1 MRGDPISARVTL
13 LAALVS
19 SFAAVTCGGRSQLAT
34 PGGSSG
40 ATAGTGGSA
49 GSVAGRGGASSGG
62 AVGAGGVSSG
72 GASSGG
78 VSSGGAAGSGGA
90 VGSSGTS
97 GASGSGGNCDRDC
110 EGGECSNGAC
120 KPVTLWKAQ
129 NLSHKPSVLALD
141 DDYVYWARPIMRV
154 PKSGG
159 MSQFITEDM
168 VDGVFG
174 IAVDDS
180 HVFWGTPSFG
190 PVRRVPKGGGALQA
204 LTMENVGANRIAAD
218 ASGVYFTGSAFSSSG
233 VYHMHH
239 DGSGLRKLTPEGDSG
254 IAIDEEFVYFALS
267 TKNELYR
274 MGKDGS
280 DPTLIATAPLP
291 YEVDQYGD
299 FVVFN
304 ARGDRSIRRVPKRGG
319 PTTVVTS
326 MAGERIAADAD
337 GVYFS
342 DVEFRRILYVP
353 IDGFPSGES
362 LVVAEANG
370 RLGAIAVDDTRIFWT
385 VDYGGVFK
393 IVKPPAIRSSG
404 MR

>member
-1 MRGDPISARVTL
+1 MRGDPNSARATL

-19 SFAAVTCGGRSQLAT
+19 SLAAVACGGRSQLAA

-62 AVGAGGVSSG
+62 ASSG
-72 GASSGG
+72 GA
-78 VSSGGAAGSGGA
+78 SSGGAAGSGGA
-90 VGSSGTS
+90 VGFGGTSGTS
-97 GASGSGGNCDRDC
+97 GSGGRCDRDC

-120 KPVTLWKAQ
+120 KPVMLWKAQ
-129 NLSHKPSVLALD
+129 NLSHNPKVLALD
-141 DDYVYWARPIMRV
+141 DAYVYWARPIMRV

-159 MSQFITEDM
+159 MSELLSPDM
-168 VDGVFG
+168 VDAVFG

-190 PVRRVPKGGGALQA
+190 PVRRVPKGGGSPQA
-204 LTMENVGANRIAAD
+204 LTMENVGANRIAVD

-254 IAIDEEFVYFALS
+254 IAIDEDFVYFAIN

-274 MGKDGS
+274 MGKGGS
-280 DPTLIATAPLP
+280 DPTLIATAPLAQ
-291 YEVDQYGD
+291 EVAQYGD
-299 FVVFN
+299 VVVFN
-304 ARGDRSIRRVPKRGG
+304 APGDRSIRRVPKRGG
-319 PTTVVTS
+319 PTTVIGS
-326 MAGERIAADAD
+326 IAAERIAADAD
-337 GVYFS
+337 GVYFT
-342 DVEFRRILYVP
+342 DVNLRRILYIP
-353 IDGFPSGES
+353 IDGFSGGEA
-362 LVVAEANG
+362 LVVAEVQG
-370 RLGAIAVDDTRIFWT
+370 IPGAIAVDETRIFWT

-393 IVKPPAIRSSG
+393 IVKPPAIRPSG